1 MKNFILL
8 ILTVMIS
15 LGAHSQS
22 VTIVSDPSS
31 IVQRLTL
38 ASEEMEEQI
47 EQKYKFIE
55 QIRIAQKAYEESK
68 KMQERVEVVSE
79 YIKTAGEVID
89 IIELGEEIL
98 NTIKSMKKSLS
109 DSRIINEEEKQ
120 KCIEDIVKFSSR
132 ISDIAKRASAIVHNK
147 TNNNDVQL
155 NDYER
160 QQELRYLKK
169 NMEQI
174 KEKILETYNSVF
186 TYNLAKNR
194 NESLFN
200 FINF

>member
-79 YIKTAGEVID
+79 YIKTASEVID

-109 DSRIINEEEKQ
+109 DSRIIN
-120 KCIEDIVKFSSR
+120 VY
-132 ISDIAKRASAIVHNK
+132 
-147 TNNNDVQL
+147 T
-155 NDYER
+155 
-160 QQELRYLKK
+160 
-169 NMEQI
+169 
-174 KEKILETYNSVF
+174 
-186 TYNLAKNR
+186 
-194 NESLFN
+194 
-200 FINF
+200 